1 MLWQRLFFGALLIAA
16 LVGLI
21 YGDDALS
28 LSGGDAPVK
37 CFWNGLIVVVILVV
51 LVLLGGLELRKLF
64 RAAGHA
70 PLMLWPLTC
79 AVALV
84 AIPYAACGNCMC
96 GAIHPRAMAAELTPV
111 VLTIGFLGT
120 CCFVA
125 ARRRIDGAVAD
136 IALSM
141 FIVLYLGL
149 LPQYLVRIR
158 MFGPPGAVWL
168 LLYFVGTVK
177 FCDIGAYFTGMA
189 IGRHK
194 LIVWLSPKKTWEGLI
209 GGLATSAGVAM
220 LVSHL
225 VRTHSADLSPLAAAF
240 PDLPKAAV
248 FGLLMGLVGQGG
260 DLLESLIK
268 RGAQAKDS
276 AKAIPAFGGV
286 LDIIDSLLPTAPIAY
301 WMLVQ

>member
-21 YGDDALS
+21 YADDS
-28 LSGGDAPVK
+28 LSRSGACVHSYFG
-37 CFWNGLIVVVILVV
+37 GLIVVVILVI
-51 LVLLGGLELRKLF
+51 LVVLGGLELRGLF
-64 RAAGHA
+64 QAAGHA
-70 PLMLWPLTC
+70 PLALWPIGC
-79 AVALV
+79 AIVLV
-84 AIPYAACGNCMC
+84 LIPYAVSNNCMF
-96 GAIHPRAMAAELTPV
+96 GATSPRAMAEQLTTV
-111 VLTIGFLGT
+111 ALTVSFIGA

-125 ARRRIDGAVAD
+125 ARRRIEGAIAD

-149 LPQYLVRIR
+149 LPQYLIRIR

-177 FCDIGAYFTGMA
+177 FCDIGAYFTGRA

-194 LIVWLSPKKTWEGLI
+194 LIVWLSPKKTVEGFI

-220 LVSHL
+220 LVAHL
-225 VRTHSADLSPLAAAF
+225 VRTYADPSPLTAAF
-240 PDLPKAAV
+240 PPLSTAAV